1 MLLKSTDIF
10 PYVINNT
17 NQYLIEI
24 EENFMIST
32 TELYRSTETFITNMM
47 PVLDYISSPEF

>member
-10 PYVINNT
+10 PYVIHNT
-17 NQYLIEI
+17 NQYLLEI

-32 TELYRSTETFITNMM
+32 TELYRSTETFVTNMM